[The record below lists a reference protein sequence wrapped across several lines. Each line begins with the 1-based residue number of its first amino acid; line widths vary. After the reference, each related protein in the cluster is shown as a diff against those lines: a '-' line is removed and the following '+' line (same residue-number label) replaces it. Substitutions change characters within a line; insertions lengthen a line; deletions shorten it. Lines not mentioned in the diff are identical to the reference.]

1 MRAERYFPPEISSLT
16 LLLTSSTSLESV
28 SFTLKVI
35 AEEETENDEAD
46 CGSSW
51 LVEGKVKNTPST
63 CFNNFSIRFHMGV
76 KKTRR
81 LDVPPLERVSHRQT
95 LGRDL
100 RE

>member
-1 MRAERYFPPEISSLT
+1 MEVQVEEGRAERYFPPEISSLT

-63 CFNNFSIRFHMGV
+63 CFQSSIIF
-76 KKTRR
+76 
-81 LDVPPLERVSHRQT
+81 Q
-95 LGRDL
+95 LGSTWV
-100 RE
+100 